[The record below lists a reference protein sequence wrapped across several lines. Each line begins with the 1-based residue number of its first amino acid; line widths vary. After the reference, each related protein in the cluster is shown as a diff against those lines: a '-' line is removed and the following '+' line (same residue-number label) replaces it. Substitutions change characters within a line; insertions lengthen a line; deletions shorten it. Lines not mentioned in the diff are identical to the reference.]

1 MQVGFLV
8 SLFRRRET
16 RAGGAGAFGSRRMG
30 NLLGMV
36 DDNTSPTDDDV
47 RLLFVTRRTSGIGR
61 RMESVLATLQ
71 ARKRDGIS
79 IHRVDADA
87 EPELVGQLGV
97 DQIPT
102 LVFVKNRRSVAQI
115 CGRAT
120 LDEIENVIAAVS
132 AV

>member
-1 MQVGFLV
+1 M
-8 SLFRRRET
+8 
-16 RAGGAGAFGSRRMG
+16 AGDPPTSG
-30 NLLGMV
+30 NDEL
-36 DDNTSPTDDDV
+36 

-71 ARKRDGIS
+71 ARKRDGVS
-79 IHRVDADA
+79 IRTVDADA

-97 DQIPT
+97 EQIPT

-120 LDEIENVIAAVS
+120 LDEIESLIAAVS
-132 AV
+132 TV

>member
-1 MQVGFLV
+1 M
-8 SLFRRRET
+8 
-16 RAGGAGAFGSRRMG
+16 AGDNSMG
-30 NLLGMV
+30 GNDGL
-36 DDNTSPTDDDV
+36 

-71 ARKRDGIS
+71 ARNRDGVS
-79 IHRVDADA
+79 IHKVDADA
-87 EPELVGQLGV
+87 EPELVERLGV

-102 LVFVKNRRSVAQI
+102 LVFVKNRQSVAQI

-132 AV
+132 TA

>member
-1 MQVGFLV
+1 M
-8 SLFRRRET
+8 
-16 RAGGAGAFGSRRMG
+16 AGDTFSSNKGS
-30 NLLGMV
+30 NDEL
-36 DDNTSPTDDDV
+36 

-71 ARKRDGIS
+71 ARKRDGVS
-79 IHRVDADA
+79 IRTVDADA

-97 DQIPT
+97 EQIPT

-120 LDEIENVIAAVS
+120 LDEIESLIAAVS
-132 AV
+132 TV

>member
-1 MQVGFLV
+1 MHSTPEHDEL
-8 SLFRRRET
+8 
-16 RAGGAGAFGSRRMG
+16 
-30 NLLGMV
+30 
-36 DDNTSPTDDDV
+36 
-47 RLLFVTRRTSGIGR
+47 RLLFVTRRTSGVGR
-61 RMESVLATLQ
+61 RMESVLATIQ
-71 ARKRDGIS
+71 ARKRAGVS
-79 IHRVDADA
+79 IHKVDADA

-132 AV
+132 AA

>member
-1 MQVGFLV
+1 MAAENSTPEYDEL
-8 SLFRRRET
+8 
-16 RAGGAGAFGSRRMG
+16 
-30 NLLGMV
+30 
-36 DDNTSPTDDDV
+36 
-47 RLLFVTRRTSGIGR
+47 RLLFVTRQTSGIGR

-71 ARKRDGIS
+71 ARKRNGFS
-79 IHRVDADA
+79 IHKVDADA

-102 LVFVKNRRSVAQI
+102 LVFVKNQRSVAQI

-132 AV
+132 AA

>member
-1 MQVGFLV
+1 MSGDNA
-8 SLFRRRET
+8 T
-16 RAGGAGAFGSRRMG
+16 DG
-30 NLLGMV
+30 
-36 DDNTSPTDDDV
+36 DDAV

-79 IHRVDADA
+79 IHRVDADT

-132 AV
+132 AI

>member
-1 MQVGFLV
+1 
-8 SLFRRRET
+8 
-16 RAGGAGAFGSRRMG
+16 MG
-30 NLLGMV
+30 NVLGMV
-36 DDNTSPTDDDV
+36 NDNASPTDDDV

-79 IHRVDADA
+79 IRRVDADA

-132 AV
+132 AI

>member
-1 MQVGFLV
+1 MPGDNA
-8 SLFRRRET
+8 T
-16 RAGGAGAFGSRRMG
+16 DG
-30 NLLGMV
+30 
-36 DDNTSPTDDDV
+36 DDAV

-79 IHRVDADA
+79 IRKIDADA
-87 EPELVGQLGV
+87 EPELVGHLGI

>member
-1 MQVGFLV
+1 MA
-8 SLFRRRET
+8 S
-16 RAGGAGAFGSRRMG
+16 
-30 NLLGMV
+30 
-36 DDNTSPTDDDV
+36 DDTTGPDEQL
-47 RLLFVTRRTSGIGR
+47 RLIFVTRRTSGIGR

-71 ARKRDGIS
+71 ARRRDGVS
-79 IHRVDADA
+79 LHTVDADA